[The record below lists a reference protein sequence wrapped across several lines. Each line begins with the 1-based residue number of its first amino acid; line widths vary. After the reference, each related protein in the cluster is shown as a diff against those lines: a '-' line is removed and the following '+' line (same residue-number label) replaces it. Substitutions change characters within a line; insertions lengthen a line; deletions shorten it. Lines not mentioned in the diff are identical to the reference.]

1 MGKHMSTL
9 NVEQLVKAY
18 IKMRD
23 ARQQLLREFDEADD
37 RIKQQ
42 QDVVQQA
49 LLELCKETG
58 TDGLKTSA
66 GTVTRTIKTRYWTSD
81 WNSMKNFIKEND
93 AFELLEQRVHQT
105 NMKSFLEENPN
116 LMPPGMNIDSKYAI
130 TVRRK

>member
-1 MGKHMSTL
+1 MESH
-9 NVEQLVKAY
+9 NVEQLVKVY

-23 ARQQLLREFDEADD
+23 ARQRLQQEFDEADSK
-37 RIKQQ
+37 IKVQQ
-42 QDVVQQA
+42 EAIQQA

-58 TDGLKTSA
+58 TDGLKTAA
-66 GTVTRTIKTRYWTSD
+66 GTVSRTVKTRYWTSD

-116 LMPPGMNIDSKYAI
+116 LMPPGMNIDSRYAI

>member
-1 MGKHMSTL
+1 MSTV

-42 QDVVQQA
+42 QDAVQQA

-66 GTVTRTIKTRYWTSD
+66 GTVTRTVKTRYWTSD
-81 WNSMKNFIKEND
+81 WNSMKNFIKEHD

-116 LMPPGMNIDSKYAI
+116 LMPPGMNIDSRYAI

>member
-1 MGKHMSTL
+1 MSTL

-81 WNSMKNFIKEND
+81 WNSMKNFIIEND